1 MKRFWDKVDKSG
13 ECWEWTAHTGK
24 GGYGRFRVNGKTVD
38 AHRFVLELEGSDIPS
53 SMCVCHTC
61 DNRRCVNPDHL
72 FLGTRA
78 DNHADMRKKNRGNT
92 GEKNGS
98 VKLTEKDVKEIRRS
112 EAKQSEIAKAYGVSN
127 GQISGIKNRRYW
139 KHI

>member
-13 ECWEWTAHTGK
+13 NCWLWTAHTGM
-24 GGYGRFRVNGKTVD
+24 GGYGRFNVNGKTVET
-38 AHRFVLELEGSDIPS
+38 HRFVLELEGVDIPS
-53 SMCVCHTC
+53 GLCVLHRC
-61 DNRRCVNPDHL
+61 DNRRCVNLEHL

-78 DNHADMRKKNRGNT
+78 DNHADMRKKNRGIA
-92 GEKNGS
+92 GERHGS
-98 VKLTEKDVKEIRRS
+98 VKLTEKNVKEIRRS
-112 EAKQSEIAKAYGVSN
+112 EAKQSEIAKAYGISN